1 MPLILIKEDGTGL
14 ANANTYASVA
24 DGDAYHDGHLYATS
38 WTGAT
43 TANKEKALAL
53 ATRLIDA
60 SYQFNGWKTKST
72 QALQWPREGALD
84 PDRKTMAFSA
94 LQNVFG
100 PYFESDKIPKALI
113 DATCEMA
120 REVLVTDRTDA
131 PDGEGIVQL
140 SVVGS
145 LNLIFDKK
153 DRQPVISHLAQS
165 MLSKLGTMIRSTQ
178 RVATL
183 IRV

>member
-1 MPLILIKEDGTGL
+1 MPLILVKEDGTGR
-14 ANANTYASVA
+14 ADANTYAAVA
-24 DGDAYHDGHLYATS
+24 DGDAYHEAHLYATT
-38 WTGAT
+38 WTAAT

-60 SYQFNGWKTKST
+60 SYQFNGWKAKST
-72 QALQWPREGALD
+72 QALQWPREGAID
-84 PDRKTMAFSA
+84 SDRKTMEFSA
-94 LQNVFG
+94 LANVFG
-100 PYFESDKIPKALI
+100 PYFESHTIPKALV

-120 REVLVTDRTDA
+120 REVLTADRTDA

-165 MLSKLGTMIRSTQ
+165 MLSKLGTLIRNTQ
-178 RVATL
+178 RVARL

>member
-1 MPLILIKEDGTGL
+1 MPLILVKEDGSGL
-14 ANANTYASVA
+14 PDANTYASVA
-24 DGDAYHDGHLYATS
+24 DGDAYHDGHLYASS
-38 WTGAT
+38 WTAAT
-43 TANKEKALAL
+43 TANKEKALVL

-60 SYQFNGWKTKST
+60 TYYFNGWKSKSP
-72 QALQWPREGALD
+72 QALQWPREGAVD

-100 PYFESDKIPKALI
+100 PYFESDKIPKALV

-120 REVLVTDRTDA
+120 REVLITDRTDA

-140 SVVGS
+140 GVVGS

-153 DRQPVISHLAQS
+153 DRQPIISHLAQS
-165 MLSKLGTMIRSTQ
+165 MLSKLGSLIRPTQ
-178 RVATL
+178 RTATL

>member
-1 MPLILIKEDGTGL
+1 MTLIKEDGTGKTD
-14 ANANTYASVA
+14 ANTYASVA
-24 DGDAYHDGHLYATS
+24 DGDAYHEAHLYATS

-43 TANKEKALAL
+43 TTNKEKALAL

-84 PDRKTMAFSA
+84 ADRKTMAFSA

-120 REVLVTDRTDA
+120 RELLVTDRTDA

-153 DRQPVISHLAQS
+153 DRQPVISPFAQS
-165 MLSKLGTMIRSTQ
+165 MLSKLGSLIRPNQ
-178 RVATL
+178 RMARL

>member
-1 MPLILIKEDGTGL
+1 MILIKETGTGL
-14 ANANTYASVA
+14 ANANTYALVA
-24 DGDAYHDGHLYATS
+24 DCDIYHEGHLYAAS

-43 TANKEKALAL
+43 TPNKEKALGL

-72 QALQWPREGALD
+72 QALQWPRESAVD

-94 LQNVFG
+94 LENVFG
-100 PYFESDKIPKALI
+100 PYFESDTIPKALV

-120 REVLVTDRTDA
+120 REVLITDRTDS
-131 PDGEGIVQL
+131 PDGEGLVQL

-145 LNLIFDKK
+145 LSLMFDKK

-165 MLSKLGTMIRSTQ
+165 MLSKLGSLIRPTQ
-178 RVATL
+178 RSATL